1 MFEDIEQLHN
11 ESLHHI
17 CKQFGYDS
25 PPLDHPV
32 ITILPYLMPAD
43 YELLAHGRHPFWIS
57 LHADRMSGPRLRGYT
72 RPVQYRER
80 LAEVLS
86 GSVLP
91 DEKLAVGWDN
101 ILRRRN
107 TPSMNFKLHALMSK
121 HMVDQYILLDTD
133 TVLLERLQ
141 RVYASMVSIIGSPTN
156 DTVGYNKDKDNDTFN
171 LTYTWRHSERIR
183 YAIDY
188 QGKAKVQLDLELAIR
203 HCVVEGLKVS
213 IPEESEHGTF
223 QVHFY
228 DLPKDVF
235 FNMKNYNYSVF
246 QFTTVARSLL
256 DERQAK
262 LNNTNL
268 WID

>member
-32 ITILPYLMPAD
+32 ITILPYLMSAD
-43 YELLAHGRHPFWIS
+43 YELLAHGRHPYWIS
-57 LHADRMSGPRLRGYT
+57 LHADRMAGPRLRGYAH
-72 RPVQYRER
+72 PVQYRER

-86 GSVLP
+86 GSVISGA
-91 DEKLAVGWDN
+91 KLSVDWDN

-121 HMVDQYILLDTD
+121 HMVDQNVLLDTD
-133 TVLLERLQ
+133 AALLERLQ
-141 RVYASMVSIIGSPTN
+141 RAYAGMVSVIGSPTN
-156 DTVGYNKDKDNDTFN
+156 DTTGYNKDSDTFN

-188 QGKAKVQLDLELAIR
+188 LGKTKVQFDLELAVR
-203 HCVVEGLKVS
+203 HRVDGIFKVS
-213 IPEESEHGTF
+213 IPEECDHGTF

-235 FNMKNYNYSVF
+235 FNMMNYNYSAF
-246 QFTTVARSLL
+246 GFTTVARALL
-256 DERQAK
+256 DERQTK
-262 LNNTNL
+262 LNSTNH
-268 WID
+268 WVD